1 MRVGKTAGTAET
13 ACCRGS
19 ERTRPPD
26 AQPHTDPDP
35 DPDPDPTANRSELP
49 VSFSRFFLAA
59 AAAAA
64 STALATGCV
73 VAPVREPRVVYAPQP
88 IVRPVPMLAEYGR
101 VENIGTVQIAQR
113 PSGAGAIL
121 GMVLGGVIGNR
132 FGAGTGRVL
141 ATGAGAFGGAVIGN
155 AVEGQQRRDDEV
167 YRVHVRFDNGA
178 SRDFDFQRID
188 DLRVGDPVKFEGGQL
203 HRL

>member
-1 MRVGKTAGTAET
+1 MSAMSVGKTAVTAEMQ
-13 ACCRGS
+13 CRRGS

-26 AQPHTDPDP
+26 AQPHT

-59 AAAAA
+59 AAAA
-64 STALATGCV
+64 STALTTGCV
-73 VAPVREPRVVYAPQP
+73 VAPVRDPRVVYAPQP
-88 IVRPVPMLAEYGR
+88 IVRPVPMLSEYGR
-101 VENIGTVQIAQR
+101 VENIGTIQIAQR

-121 GMVLGGVIGNR
+121 GMVIGGVIGNR

-203 HRL
+203 HRQ